1 MRYAGAEFTITGIVS
16 LKQAPDSYAGRR
28 AYQVIDGVAPGRNA
42 YFLIKIAWST
52 ARIMY
57 VVTNN
62 YSTYE
67 VNRRSNPS
75 MLVTTFK
82 HSYQYHSVALEL
94 IKQYTDSLE

>member
-42 YFLIKIAWST
+42 YFLIKIEYAWST
-52 ARIMY
+52 AN